1 MTSTSSPLAPDWG
14 MRHGVTHLWNE
25 IVPGL
30 YVGGTDDADVVGQ
43 AVLWET
49 RAGRLV
55 RPDFAPAF
63 ITLDEFDAVV
73 TLYAFARPV
82 DWGVEE
88 LRWGIMDDRENPIA
102 FDLETMQETVRWAHK
117 RWAAGKRVLSR
128 CQAGL
133 NRSSLVTALV
143 LVRDGYEPQ
152 QAVDAVRHGRTG
164 QCLFNTHFYRF
175 VCDTPVEFWRA

>member
-1 MTSTSSPLAPDWG
+1 MTESPLAPDWG
-14 MRHGVTHLWNE
+14 HRHGVTHLWNE

-30 YVGGTDDADVVGQ
+30 YVGGTDDADVTGD

-49 RAGRLV
+49 RVGRPV
-55 RPDFAPAF
+55 RPDWAPAF

-88 LRWGIMDDRENPIA
+88 LRWGIMDDREHA
-102 FDLETMQETVRWAHK
+102 VGFDPQTMQETVRWAHK
-117 RWAAGKRVLSR
+117 RWKDGKRVLSR

-133 NRSSLVTALV
+133 NRSSLVATLV
-143 LVRDGYEPQ
+143 LVRDGMEPQ
-152 QAVDAVRHGRTG
+152 QAVDTVRRGRCG
-164 QCLFNTHFYRF
+164 QALFNKQFYRF
-175 VCDTPVEFWRA
+175 VCDTPVEFWRS